1 MYTETA
7 TMRYPTIA
15 FLFILDVSVNK
26 NDGLPWT
33 EERVGCDAIKFN
45 W

>member
-1 MYTETA
+1 MYTEAA
-7 TMRYPTIA
+7 TKRYPTIA
-15 FLFILDVSVNK
+15 FLFILDVSLNK

-33 EERVGCDAIKFN
+33 NERVGYDAFKFN